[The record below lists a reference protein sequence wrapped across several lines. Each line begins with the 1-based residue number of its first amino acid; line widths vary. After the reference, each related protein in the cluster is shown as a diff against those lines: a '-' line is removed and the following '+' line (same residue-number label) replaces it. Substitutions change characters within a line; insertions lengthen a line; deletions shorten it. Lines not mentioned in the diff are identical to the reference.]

1 MPGAGRTRSLVC
13 KWKKQTSVVTTG
25 QPKQSGIPCT
35 MVLSAAPCSPR
46 CVGLDSHRRL
56 LIISANLT
64 PASRGQDH
72 TA

>member
-13 KWKKQTSVVTTG
+13 EKIEMHTSSQVR
-25 QPKQSGIPCT
+25 PKHPALPAQWLYGLLRALPGVSGFLAT
-35 MVLSAAPCSPR
+35 VAAQIA
-46 CVGLDSHRRL
+46 LN
-56 LIISANLT
+56 NLT